1 VNRPD
6 EVRAVLRCCNL
17 RQGYID
23 AVACRLAVSG
33 STLRRRLDA
42 HGTSFGELLKQ
53 ERIRRVKLALADN
66 PNLRGK
72 AIAAD
77 LGYLELTS
85 FYRAFFDWFGVT
97 FSEYKKAKSAAART
111 ARADT

>member
-1 VNRPD
+1 MNRPD
-6 EVRAVLRCCNL
+6 EVRPVLQCSNL
-17 RQGYID
+17 RWGHID
-23 AVACRLAVSG
+23 AVASRLAVSG

-77 LGYLELTS
+77 LGYLELHS
-85 FYRAFFDWFGVT
+85 FYRAFSAWFGVT
-97 FSEYKKAKSAAART
+97 FSEYKKANLAAART
-111 ARADT
+111 AGADT

>member
-1 VNRPD
+1 MNRPD

-17 RQGYID
+17 RRGHVD

-53 ERIRRVKLALADN
+53 ERIRRVKLAFANN

-77 LGYLELTS
+77 LGYLELNS

-97 FSEYKKAKSAAART
+97 FSEYKQANI
-111 ARADT
+111 DD